1 MLGKFKEYERGQV
14 FVLFIFFS
22 SLIFVS
28 AVAAIDLGTFI
39 RARQKLEIAVDAS
52 ALAGGLELPED
63 GTLARVKVLEYMDKN
78 YPGVPHADIL
88 TTYRCVV
95 GDRDEDGNPDTV
107 DIPSTCDPGV
117 GATWACAD
125 GLCISWC
132 EFVGGNKCNVMGVQA
147 TREIPLV
154 FTTLLGMPPLEVT
167 ASRVGACNG
176 PCGLPPTQPLD
187 VVIIIDRSSSMSAQD
202 MTDAKAAALAS
213 LEIFNPEL
221 QFVALAV
228 LGAGDPSDLCGPDL
242 DPGSGGNWLIVP
254 LSDDYKNQDGTLN
267 TSSTLVSTINCI
279 DNSSQGT
286 DLGSPISDSEYG
298 RPDALDELVN
308 STREAP
314 LGIIFLSDGAAN
326 APTTLS
332 PDNPCEYA
340 NNMANLAKAQ
350 DVEIFTIGYGIA
362 AENCDDFNG
371 PYNFIQVTELLADM
385 ATDSLDDQGHCSNAA
400 NIAAENGDG
409 DHFLCQAKGSDLE
422 QVLVAA
428 AAQLAGGVRLIGYPP

>member
-1 MLGKFKEYERGQV
+1 
-14 FVLFIFFS
+14 
-22 SLIFVS
+22 
-28 AVAAIDLGTFI
+28 
-39 RARQKLEIAVDAS
+39 
-52 ALAGGLELPED
+52 
-63 GTLARVKVLEYMDKN
+63 
-78 YPGVPHADIL
+78 
-88 TTYRCVV
+88 
-95 GDRDEDGNPDTV
+95 
-107 DIPSTCDPGV
+107 
-117 GATWACAD
+117 
-125 GLCISWC
+125 
-132 EFVGGNKCNVMGVQA
+132 
-147 TREIPLV
+147 
-154 FTTLLGMPPLEVT
+154 
-167 ASRVGACNG
+167 
-176 PCGLPPTQPLD
+176 
-187 VVIIIDRSSSMSAQD
+187 MSAQD
-202 MTDAKAAALAS
+202 MTDAKAAALAA
-213 LEIFNPEL
+213 LEIFNPGL

-242 DPGSGGNWLIVP
+242 DPGSGGDWLIVP

-267 TSSTLVSTINCI
+267 TSSALVSTINCL

-298 RPDALDELVN
+298 QPDALDELVN

-326 APTTLS
+326 APTTLV

-362 AENCDDFNG
+362 GENCNDANG
-371 PYNFIQVTELLADM
+371 PYDDNNPVGNPVTELLADM

-400 NIAAENGDG
+400 NTAAENGDG